1 MKIEK
6 ALIITNQK
14 IGHNEFKIPRFI
26 EEGEKLGI
34 EFDVKKNDGI
44 LVFID
49 EFGRGKTTLDKYKF
63 VIYLDKDYYAAKIL
77 ESLGYKLFNSAD
89 FIRVCDD
96 KILTYLY
103 GLNNGIDMIK
113 TIPCPLVFSKEL
125 NEDNFSFLKN
135 AEKLF
140 SYPYIFKRVYSSLGE
155 GVYLVNNLDEAKK
168 LYSSYYKE
176 TTLLQEYLEEC
187 KGSSIRVIVIDKKIF
202 GAYNRYCDNDFRS
215 NYQSSAGG
223 RKYNLSKKDVA
234 LINKIIDVY
243 DIYYAGIDLLI
254 KKNGNPVLCEINSNA
269 FFFEFEKVTG
279 LNVAKAFLKMCIK
292 YS

>member
-1 MKIEK
+1 MKTIK

-14 IGHNEFKIPRFI
+14 IGHSEFKIPRFI
-26 EEGEKLGI
+26 EEGMKMGI
-34 EFDVKKNDGI
+34 EFDVKKNDGN

-49 EFGRGKTTLDKYKF
+49 EFGKGKTSLDKYKF
-63 VIYLDKDYYAAKIL
+63 VIYLDKDYYTAKIL
-77 ESLGYKLFNSAD
+77 ESIGYKLFNSAD
-89 FIRVCDD
+89 FIRICDD

-125 NEDNFSFLKN
+125 NEDNFSFLNN

-155 GVYLVNNLDEAKK
+155 GVYLVNNIEEAKK
-168 LYSSYYKE
+168 LYSLYFKE

-187 KGSSIRVIVIDKKIF
+187 KGSSIRVLIIDKKIF
-202 GAYNRYCDNDFRS
+202 GAYNRYCENDFRS
-215 NYQSSAGG
+215 NYLATASG
-223 RKYNLSKKDVA
+223 RKYNLSEKDVA

-254 KKNGNPVLCEINSNA
+254 KKDGSPVLCEINSNA

-279 LNVAKAFLKMCIK
+279 LNVAKAFLEMCIK